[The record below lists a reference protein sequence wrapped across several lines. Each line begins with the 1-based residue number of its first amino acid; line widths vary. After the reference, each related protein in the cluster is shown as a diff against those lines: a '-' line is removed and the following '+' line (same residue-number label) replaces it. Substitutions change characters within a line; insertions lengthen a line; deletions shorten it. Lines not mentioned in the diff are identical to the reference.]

1 MSVSTCSMIKAS
13 SLLVSTIKG
22 VGEKLSSTLS
32 KLGIKT
38 IENLLF
44 HFPIGYQDRT
54 TLRKIAELEPNQ
66 DFVVQGVI
74 EKVSQTF
81 VPRKMLLVKIKDNT
95 GHLYLRFFYYFPGLR
110 NIFKE
115 GVLIQVSGSSR
126 LGRFGL
132 ETIHPE
138 YEIVKGNE
146 FKPQILAKYPLT
158 KGISHQKMRKLI
170 SEAIELIK
178 QEKIEV
184 TDLMPAHNFSNLN
197 ESIVNVHSPDPK
209 SNIEDFLVG
218 GNSEARK
225 RIGLEEMVANKISYL
240 SIREQNKNRITSS
253 FQNDNLAKE
262 INAGLAFKLTDDQ
275 VSAYEEIRADIA
287 TQTPMLRLLQG
298 DVGSG
303 KTIVAGLVAA
313 HVVEDKRQVA
323 ILAPTT
329 ILANQHYQNFVE
341 WFGAE
346 EVQLLTSK
354 IPAKEKRLI
363 YENIA
368 EGKAKIII
376 GTHAVFQEGVSYKN
390 LSLVIYDEQHRFG
403 VSQRLKLK
411 EKAEDYPHQLL
422 LSATP
427 IPRTMAMG
435 VLSGLDISTIK
446 SLPPNRTPIVTT
458 TLSNNR
464 RDALINRIK
473 SAISKDSQVYWVCP
487 LIDESESELIGI
499 EDLEKILKKEFDS
512 QDYEIIHGKMKD
524 ADKHQILQDFK
535 DKKTKILLATTV
547 IEVGI
552 DVPDANIM
560 VIENSERFGLA
571 QLHQL
576 RGRVGRGEK
585 ESFCILMHTDSLTEL
600 SEKRLEIITETNDG
614 FVIAEEDL
622 KLRGPGDILG
632 LSQTGQPSFTFFDL
646 LANEELQVEA
656 ERLAQEVIKLPAE
669 QQRRIVESWFPAH
682 LELSDV

>member
-1 MSVSTCSMIKAS
+1 MSTDQKIEAS

-38 IENLLF
+38 IEDLLF

-54 TLRKIAELEPNQ
+54 ILKKIAELEPNQ

-110 NIFKE
+110 NVFKE
-115 GVLIQVSGSSR
+115 GTSIQVSGASR
-126 LGRFGL
+126 LGRYGL
-132 ETIHPE
+132 ETVHPE
-138 YEIVKGNE
+138 YEIVKNDE

-158 KGISHQKMRKLI
+158 KGITHQKMRKLM

-178 QEKIEV
+178 EDKIEV

-197 ESIVNVHSPDPK
+197 ESIINVHAPDPK
-209 SNIEDFLVG
+209 SDINDFLVG

-240 SIREQNKNRITSS
+240 SIREQNKNRITSA
-253 FQNDNLAKE
+253 FKNNKLAKE
-262 INAGLAFKLTDDQ
+262 INSGLAFKLTDDQ
-275 VSAYEEIRADIA
+275 VSAYEEISDDIA

-313 HVVEDKRQVA
+313 HVVEDKKQVA

-329 ILANQHYQNFVE
+329 ILANQHYQNFIE
-341 WFGAE
+341 WFGKE

-354 IPAKEKRLI
+354 IPVKEKRLI
-363 YENIA
+363 YQNIA
-368 EGKAKIII
+368 EGKTKIII
-376 GTHAVFQEGVSYKN
+376 GTHAVFQEGVTYKD

-458 TLSNNR
+458 TLPNNR
-464 RDALINRIK
+464 REALINRIK
-473 SAISKDSQVYWVCP
+473 SAINKNSQVYWVCP

-524 ADKHQILQDFK
+524 MDKQKILSDFK
-535 DKKTKILLATTV
+535 EKKTKILLATTV

-585 ESFCILMHTDSLTEL
+585 ESFCILMHNDSLTEL
-600 SEKRLEIITETNDG
+600 PEKRLQIITETNDG

-646 LANEELQVEA
+646 LANEELQGEA
-656 ERLAQEVIKLPAE
+656 ERLAQEVIKLPVE
-669 QQRRIVESWFPAH
+669 QQRRIVERWFPAH

>member
-1 MSVSTCSMIKAS
+1 MSSDQKIEAS

-38 IENLLF
+38 IEDLLF

-54 TLRKIAELEPNQ
+54 TLKKIAELEPNQ

-110 NIFKE
+110 NVFKD
-115 GVLIQVSGSSR
+115 GTLIQVSGSSR
-126 LGRFGL
+126 LGRYGL
-132 ETIHPE
+132 ETVHPE
-138 YEIVKGNE
+138 YEIVKDNE

-158 KGISHQKMRKLI
+158 KGITHLKMRKLI
-170 SEAIELIK
+170 SEAIELVK
-178 QEKIEV
+178 ADKIEV
-184 TDLMPAHNFSNLN
+184 ADLMPANNFSNLN
-197 ESIVNVHSPDPK
+197 ESIINVHAPDPK
-209 SNIEDFLVG
+209 SDIEDYLVG
-218 GNSEARK
+218 GNSDARK

-240 SIREQNKNRITSS
+240 SIREQNKNRITSA
-253 FQNDNLAKE
+253 FQNDKLAKE
-262 INAGLAFKLTDDQ
+262 INSGLAFELTDDQ
-275 VSAYEEIRADIA
+275 VSAYEEISADIA

-313 HVVEDKRQVA
+313 HVVEGKKQVA

-341 WFGAE
+341 WFGEE

-354 IPAKEKRLI
+354 IPVKEKRLI

-368 EGKAKIII
+368 EGKTKIII
-376 GTHAVFQEGVSYKN
+376 GTHAVFQEGVTYKD

-458 TLSNNR
+458 TLPNNR

-473 SAISKDSQVYWVCP
+473 SAISKNSQVYWVCP

-524 ADKHQILQDFK
+524 TDKHQILKDFK

-585 ESFCILMHTDSLTEL
+585 ESFCILMHSDSLSEL

-646 LANEELQVEA
+646 LANEELQDEA
-656 ERLAQEVIKLPAE
+656 ERLAQEVIKLPVE
-669 QQRRIVESWFPAH
+669 QQRKIVERWFPAH

>member
-1 MSVSTCSMIKAS
+1 MSSDQKIEAS

-22 VGEKLSSTLS
+22 VGGKLSSTLS

-38 IENLLF
+38 IEDLLF

-54 TLRKIAELEPNQ
+54 TLKKIAELEPNQ

-110 NIFKE
+110 NVFKE
-115 GVLIQVSGSSR
+115 GTLIQVSGSSR
-126 LGRFGL
+126 LGRYGL
-132 ETIHPE
+132 ETVHPE
-138 YEIVKGNE
+138 YEIVKDNE

-158 KGISHQKMRKLI
+158 KGITHLKMRKLI

-178 QEKIEV
+178 ADKIEV
-184 TDLMPAHNFSNLN
+184 ADLMPANNFSNLN
-197 ESIVNVHSPDPK
+197 ESIINVHAPDPK
-209 SNIEDFLVG
+209 SDIEDYLVG

-240 SIREQNKNRITSS
+240 SIREQNKNRITSA
-253 FQNDNLAKE
+253 FQNDKLAKE
-262 INAGLAFKLTDDQ
+262 INSGLAFELTDDQ
-275 VSAYEEIRADIA
+275 VSAYEEISADIA

-313 HVVEDKRQVA
+313 HVVEGKKQVA

-341 WFGAE
+341 WFGEE

-354 IPAKEKRLI
+354 IPVKEKRLI

-368 EGKAKIII
+368 EGKTKIII
-376 GTHAVFQEGVSYKN
+376 GTHAVFQEGVTYKD

-458 TLSNNR
+458 TLPNNR

-473 SAISKDSQVYWVCP
+473 SAISKNSQVYWVCP

-524 ADKHQILQDFK
+524 TDKHQILKDFK

-585 ESFCILMHTDSLTEL
+585 ESFCILMHSDSLTEL

-646 LANEELQVEA
+646 LANEELQDEA
-656 ERLAQEVIKLPAE
+656 ERLAQEVIKLPVE
-669 QQRRIVESWFPAH
+669 QQRKIVERWFPAH

>member
-1 MSVSTCSMIKAS
+1 M
-13 SLLVSTIKG
+13 
-22 VGEKLSSTLS
+22 
-32 KLGIKT
+32 
-38 IENLLF
+38 
-44 HFPIGYQDRT
+44 
-54 TLRKIAELEPNQ
+54 
-66 DFVVQGVI
+66 
-74 EKVSQTF
+74 
-81 VPRKMLLVKIKDNT
+81 
-95 GHLYLRFFYYFPGLR
+95 
-110 NIFKE
+110 
-115 GVLIQVSGSSR
+115 
-126 LGRFGL
+126 
-132 ETIHPE
+132 
-138 YEIVKGNE
+138 
-146 FKPQILAKYPLT
+146 
-158 KGISHQKMRKLI
+158 
-170 SEAIELIK
+170 
-178 QEKIEV
+178 
-184 TDLMPAHNFSNLN
+184 
-197 ESIVNVHSPDPK
+197 
-209 SNIEDFLVG
+209 
-218 GNSEARK
+218 
-225 RIGLEEMVANKISYL
+225 
-240 SIREQNKNRITSS
+240 
-253 FQNDNLAKE
+253 
-262 INAGLAFKLTDDQ
+262 
-275 VSAYEEIRADIA
+275 
-287 TQTPMLRLLQG
+287 
-298 DVGSG
+298 
-303 KTIVAGLVAA
+303 
-313 HVVEDKRQVA
+313 
-323 ILAPTT
+323 
-329 ILANQHYQNFVE
+329 
-341 WFGAE
+341 
-346 EVQLLTSK
+346 LTSK
-354 IPAKEKRLI
+354 IPVKEKRLI

-368 EGKAKIII
+368 EGKTKIII
-376 GTHAVFQEGVSYKN
+376 GTHAVFQEGVTYKD

-458 TLSNNR
+458 TLPNNR

-473 SAISKDSQVYWVCP
+473 SAISKNSQVYWVCP

-512 QDYEIIHGKMKD
+512 KDYEIIHGKMKD
-524 ADKHQILQDFK
+524 TDKQKILSDFK

-585 ESFCILMHTDSLTEL
+585 ESFCILMHSDSLTEL
-600 SEKRLEIITETNDG
+600 SEKRLQIITETNDG

-646 LANEELQVEA
+646 LANQELQDEA
-656 ERLAQEVIKLPAE
+656 ERLAQEVIRLPIE
-669 QQRRIVESWFPAH
+669 EQRRIVERWFPAH

>member
-1 MSVSTCSMIKAS
+1 MSSDQKIEAS

-38 IENLLF
+38 IEDLLF

-54 TLRKIAELEPNQ
+54 TLKKIAELEPNQ

-110 NIFKE
+110 NVFKE
-115 GVLIQVSGSSR
+115 GTLIQVSGSSR
-126 LGRFGL
+126 LGRYGL
-132 ETIHPE
+132 ETVHPE
-138 YEIVKGNE
+138 YEIVKDNE

-158 KGISHQKMRKLI
+158 KGITHLKMRKLI

-178 QEKIEV
+178 ADKIEV
-184 TDLMPAHNFSNLN
+184 ADLMPANNFSNLN
-197 ESIVNVHSPDPK
+197 ESIINVHAPDPQ
-209 SNIEDFLVG
+209 SDIEDYLVG

-240 SIREQNKNRITSS
+240 SIREQNKNRITSA
-253 FQNDNLAKE
+253 FQNDKLAKE
-262 INAGLAFKLTDDQ
+262 INSGLAFELTDDQ
-275 VSAYEEIRADIA
+275 VSAYEEISADIA

-313 HVVEDKRQVA
+313 HVVEDKKQVA

-341 WFGAE
+341 WFGEE

-354 IPAKEKRLI
+354 IPVKEKRLI

-368 EGKAKIII
+368 EGKTKIII
-376 GTHAVFQEGVSYKN
+376 GTHAVFQEGVTYKD

-458 TLSNNR
+458 TLPNNR

-473 SAISKDSQVYWVCP
+473 SAISKNSQVYWVCP

-524 ADKHQILQDFK
+524 TDKHQILKDFK

-585 ESFCILMHTDSLTEL
+585 ESFCILMHSDSLTEL

-646 LANEELQVEA
+646 LANEELQDEA
-656 ERLAQEVIKLPAE
+656 ERLAQEVIKLPVE
-669 QQRRIVESWFPAH
+669 QQRKIAERWFPAH

>member
-1 MSVSTCSMIKAS
+1 
-13 SLLVSTIKG
+13 
-22 VGEKLSSTLS
+22 
-32 KLGIKT
+32 
-38 IENLLF
+38 
-44 HFPIGYQDRT
+44 
-54 TLRKIAELEPNQ
+54 
-66 DFVVQGVI
+66 
-74 EKVSQTF
+74 
-81 VPRKMLLVKIKDNT
+81 MLLVKIKDNT

-110 NIFKE
+110 NVFKE
-115 GVLIQVSGSSR
+115 GTSIQVSGSSR
-126 LGRFGL
+126 LGRYGL
-132 ETIHPE
+132 ETVHPE
-138 YEIVKGNE
+138 YEIVKNDE

-158 KGISHQKMRKLI
+158 KGITHQKMRKLI

-178 QEKIEV
+178 EDKIEV

-197 ESIVNVHSPDPK
+197 ESIINVHAPDPK
-209 SNIEDFLVG
+209 SDIDDFLVG
-218 GNSEARK
+218 GKSEARK

-240 SIREQNKNRITSS
+240 SIREQNKNRTTSA
-253 FQNDNLAKE
+253 FKTNKLAKE

-275 VSAYEEIRADIA
+275 VSAYEEISADIA

-313 HVVEDKRQVA
+313 HVVEDKKQVA

-329 ILANQHYQNFVE
+329 ILANQHYQNFIQ
-341 WFGAE
+341 WFGEE

-354 IPAKEKRLI
+354 IPVKEKRLI
-363 YENIA
+363 YQNIA
-368 EGKAKIII
+368 EGKTKIII
-376 GTHAVFQEGVSYKN
+376 GTHAVFQEGVTYKD

-473 SAISKDSQVYWVCP
+473 SAINKNSQVYWVCP

-499 EDLEKILKKEFDS
+499 EDLERILKKEFDS

-524 ADKHQILQDFK
+524 MDKQKILTDFK
-535 DKKTKILLATTV
+535 EKKTKILLATTV

-585 ESFCILMHTDSLTEL
+585 ESFCILMHSDSLTEL

-646 LANEELQVEA
+646 LANEELQGEA
-656 ERLAQEVIKLPAE
+656 ERLAQEVIKLPVE
-669 QQRRIVESWFPAH
+669 QQRKIVERWFPAH

>member
-1 MSVSTCSMIKAS
+1 MSTDQKIEAS

-38 IENLLF
+38 IEDLLF

-54 TLRKIAELEPNQ
+54 ILKKIAELEPNQ

-110 NIFKE
+110 NVFKE
-115 GVLIQVSGSSR
+115 GTSIQVSGSSR
-126 LGRFGL
+126 LGRYGL
-132 ETIHPE
+132 ETVHPE
-138 YEIVKGNE
+138 YEMVKNDE

-158 KGISHQKMRKLI
+158 KGITHQKMRKLM

-178 QEKIEV
+178 EGKIEV

-197 ESIVNVHSPDPK
+197 ESIINVHAPDPK
-209 SNIEDFLVG
+209 SDINDFLVG

-240 SIREQNKNRITSS
+240 SIREQNKNRITSA
-253 FQNDNLAKE
+253 FKNKKLAKE
-262 INAGLAFKLTDDQ
+262 INSGLAFKLTDDQ
-275 VSAYEEIRADIA
+275 VSAYEEISDDIA

-313 HVVEDKRQVA
+313 HVVEDKKQVA

-329 ILANQHYQNFVE
+329 ILANQHYQNFIE
-341 WFGAE
+341 WFGEE

-354 IPAKEKRLI
+354 IPVKEKRLI
-363 YENIA
+363 YQNIA
-368 EGKAKIII
+368 EGKTKIII
-376 GTHAVFQEGVSYKN
+376 GTHAVFQEGVTYKD

-458 TLSNNR
+458 TLPNNR

-473 SAISKDSQVYWVCP
+473 SAINKNSQVYWVCP

-524 ADKHQILQDFK
+524 MDKQKILSDFK
-535 DKKTKILLATTV
+535 EKKTKILLATTV

-585 ESFCILMHTDSLTEL
+585 ESFCILMHNDSLTEL
-600 SEKRLEIITETNDG
+600 PEKRLQIITETNDG

-646 LANEELQVEA
+646 LANEELQGEA
-656 ERLAQEVIKLPAE
+656 ERLAQEVIKLPVE
-669 QQRRIVESWFPAH
+669 QQRRIVERWFPAH

>member
-1 MSVSTCSMIKAS
+1 MSSDQKIEAS

-38 IENLLF
+38 IEDLLF

-54 TLRKIAELEPNQ
+54 TLKKIAELEPNQ

-110 NIFKE
+110 NVFKE
-115 GVLIQVSGSSR
+115 GTLIQVSGSSR
-126 LGRFGL
+126 LGRYGL
-132 ETIHPE
+132 ETVHPE
-138 YEIVKGNE
+138 YETVRDNE

-158 KGISHQKMRKLI
+158 KGITHLKMRKLI

-178 QEKIEV
+178 ADKIEV
-184 TDLMPAHNFSNLN
+184 ADLMPANNFSNLN
-197 ESIVNVHSPDPK
+197 ESIINVHAPDPK
-209 SNIEDFLVG
+209 SDIEDYLVG

-240 SIREQNKNRITSS
+240 SIREQNKNRITSA
-253 FQNDNLAKE
+253 FQNDKLAKE
-262 INAGLAFKLTDDQ
+262 INSGLAFELTDDQ
-275 VSAYEEIRADIA
+275 VSAYEEISADIA

-313 HVVEDKRQVA
+313 HVVEDKKQVA

-341 WFGAE
+341 WFGEE

-354 IPAKEKRLI
+354 IPVKEKRLI

-368 EGKAKIII
+368 EGKTKIII
-376 GTHAVFQEGVSYKN
+376 GTHAVFQEGVTYKD

-458 TLSNNR
+458 TLPNNR

-473 SAISKDSQVYWVCP
+473 SAISKNSQVYWVCP

-524 ADKHQILQDFK
+524 TDKHQILKDFK

-585 ESFCILMHTDSLTEL
+585 ESFCILMHSDSLTEL

-646 LANEELQVEA
+646 LANEELQDEA
-656 ERLAQEVIKLPAE
+656 ERLAQEVIKLPVE
-669 QQRRIVESWFPAH
+669 QQRKIVERWFPAH

>member
-1 MSVSTCSMIKAS
+1 MSTDQKIEAS

-38 IENLLF
+38 IEDLLF

-110 NIFKE
+110 NVFKE
-115 GVLIQVSGSSR
+115 GTLIQVSGSSR
-126 LGRFGL
+126 LGRYGL
-132 ETIHPE
+132 ETVHPE
-138 YEIVKGNE
+138 YEIVKGDE

-158 KGISHQKMRKLI
+158 KGITHQKMRKLI

-197 ESIVNVHSPDPK
+197 ESIINVHSPDPK
-209 SNIEDFLVG
+209 SDIEDFLVG
-218 GNSEARK
+218 GTSEARK

-240 SIREQNKNRITSS
+240 SIREQNKNRITSA
-253 FQNDNLAKE
+253 FQNDKLAKE
-262 INAGLAFKLTDDQ
+262 INSGLAFKLTDDQ
-275 VSAYEEIRADIA
+275 ISAYEEISADIA

-313 HVVEDKRQVA
+313 HVVEDKKQVA

-341 WFGAE
+341 WFGEE

-354 IPAKEKRLI
+354 IPVKEKRLI

-368 EGKAKIII
+368 EGKTKIII
-376 GTHAVFQEGVSYKN
+376 GTHAVFQEGVTYKD

-458 TLSNNR
+458 TLPNNR

-473 SAISKDSQVYWVCP
+473 SAISKNSQVYWVCP

-512 QDYEIIHGKMKD
+512 EDYEIIHGKMKD

-585 ESFCILMHTDSLTEL
+585 ESFCILMHSDTLTEL

-646 LANEELQVEA
+646 IANEELQDEA
-656 ERLAQEVIKLPAE
+656 ERLAQEVIKLPVE
-669 QQRRIVESWFPAH
+669 QQRKIVERWFPAH

>member
-1 MSVSTCSMIKAS
+1 MSTDQKIEAS

-38 IENLLF
+38 IEDLLF

-95 GHLYLRFFYYFPGLR
+95 GHIYLRFFYYFPGLR
-110 NIFKE
+110 NVFKE
-115 GVLIQVSGSSR
+115 GTLIQVSGSSR

-132 ETIHPE
+132 ETVHPE
-138 YEIVKGNE
+138 YEIVKGDE

-158 KGISHQKMRKLI
+158 KGITHQKMRKLI

-184 TDLMPAHNFSNLN
+184 ADLMPAHNFSNLN
-197 ESIVNVHSPDPK
+197 ESIINVHSPDPK
-209 SNIEDFLVG
+209 SDIEDFLVG
-218 GNSEARK
+218 GTSEARK

-240 SIREQNKNRITSS
+240 SIREQNKNRITSA
-253 FQNDNLAKE
+253 FQNDKLAKD

-275 VSAYEEIRADIA
+275 VSAYEEISADIA

-313 HVVEDKRQVA
+313 HVVEDKKQVA

-341 WFGAE
+341 WFGEE

-354 IPAKEKRLI
+354 IPVKEKRLI

-368 EGKAKIII
+368 EGKTKIII
-376 GTHAVFQEGVSYKN
+376 GTHAVFQEGVTYKD

-403 VSQRLKLK
+403 VGQRLKLK

-446 SLPPNRTPIVTT
+446 SLPPNRTPIVTS
-458 TLSNNR
+458 TLPNNR

-473 SAISKDSQVYWVCP
+473 SAISKNSQVYWVCP

-512 QDYEIIHGKMKD
+512 EDYEIIHGKMKD
-524 ADKHQILQDFK
+524 TDKHQILKDFK

-585 ESFCILMHTDSLTEL
+585 ESFCILMHSDSLTEL

-646 LANEELQVEA
+646 LANEELQDEA
-656 ERLAQEVIKLPAE
+656 ERLAQEVIKLPVE
-669 QQRRIVESWFPAH
+669 QQRKIVERWFPAH

>member
-1 MSVSTCSMIKAS
+1 MSTDQKIKAS

-22 VGEKLSSTLS
+22 VGEKLTSTLL

-38 IENLLF
+38 IEDLLF

-54 TLRKIAELEPNQ
+54 ILKKIAELEPNQ
-66 DFVVQGVI
+66 DFVVQGFI

-81 VPRKMLLVKIKDNT
+81 VPRKMLLVKVRDNT

-110 NIFKE
+110 NVFKE
-115 GVLIQVSGSSR
+115 GASIQVSGSSR
-126 LGRFGL
+126 LGRYGL
-132 ETIHPE
+132 ETVHPE
-138 YEIVKGNE
+138 YEIVKDDE
-146 FKPQILAKYPLT
+146 FKPQILAKYRLT
-158 KGISHQKMRKLI
+158 KGITHQKLRKII
-170 SEAIELIK
+170 SEAIELLK
-178 QEKIEV
+178 QDKIEI
-184 TDLMPAHNFSNLN
+184 TDLLPAHNFSNLN
-197 ESIVNVHSPDPK
+197 KSIIDVHTPDPK
-209 SNIEDFLVG
+209 SNIEEFLVG

-240 SIREQNKNRITSS
+240 SIREQNKNRITSA
-253 FQNDNLAKE
+253 FQNDRLAKG
-262 INAGLAFKLTDDQ
+262 INLGLAFKLTDDQ
-275 VSAYEEIRADIA
+275 VSAYKEISADIG

-313 HVVEDKRQVA
+313 HVVEDKKQVA

-341 WFGAE
+341 WFGHE
-346 EVQLLTSK
+346 EVQLLTSR
-354 IPAKEKRLI
+354 IPVKEKRLI
-363 YENIA
+363 YSNIA
-368 EGKAKIII
+368 EGKTKIII
-376 GTHAVFQEGVSYKN
+376 GTHAVFQEAVTYKD

-411 EKAEDYPHQLL
+411 EKAQDYPHQLL

-473 SAISKDSQVYWVCP
+473 SAISRNSQVYWVCP

-512 QDYEIIHGKMKD
+512 TDYEIVHGKMKD
-524 ADKHQILQDFK
+524 ADKQRILRDFK

-585 ESFCILMHTDSLTEL
+585 ESFCILMHNDTLTEL

-646 LANEELQVEA
+646 LANEELQDEA
-656 ERLAQEVIKLPAE
+656 ERLAQEVIKMPAE
-669 QQRRIVESWFPAH
+669 QQRRIVERWFPAH

>member
-1 MSVSTCSMIKAS
+1 MSTDQKIEAS

-38 IENLLF
+38 IEDLLF

-54 TLRKIAELEPNQ
+54 ILKKIAELEPNQ

-110 NIFKE
+110 NVFKE
-115 GVLIQVSGSSR
+115 GTSIQVSGSSR
-126 LGRFGL
+126 LGRYGL
-132 ETIHPE
+132 ETVHPE
-138 YEIVKGNE
+138 YEIVKNDE

-158 KGISHQKMRKLI
+158 KGITHQKMRKLM

-178 QEKIEV
+178 EDKIEV

-197 ESIVNVHSPDPK
+197 ESIINVHAPDPK
-209 SNIEDFLVG
+209 SDINDLLVG

-240 SIREQNKNRITSS
+240 SIREQNKNRITSA
-253 FQNDNLAKE
+253 FKNNKLAKE
-262 INAGLAFKLTDDQ
+262 INSGLDFKLTDDQ
-275 VSAYEEIRADIA
+275 VSAYEEISDDIA

-313 HVVEDKRQVA
+313 HVVEDKKQVA

-329 ILANQHYQNFVE
+329 ILANQHYQNFIE
-341 WFGAE
+341 WFGEE

-354 IPAKEKRLI
+354 IPVKEKKLI
-363 YENIA
+363 YQNIA
-368 EGKAKIII
+368 EGKTKIII
-376 GTHAVFQEGVSYKN
+376 GTHAVFQEGVTYKD

-458 TLSNNR
+458 TLPNNR
-464 RDALINRIK
+464 REALINRIK
-473 SAISKDSQVYWVCP
+473 SAINKNSQVYWVCP

-524 ADKHQILQDFK
+524 MDKQKILSDFK
-535 DKKTKILLATTV
+535 EKKTKILLATTV

-585 ESFCILMHTDSLTEL
+585 ESFCILMHNDSLTEL
-600 SEKRLEIITETNDG
+600 PEKRLQIITETNDG

-646 LANEELQVEA
+646 LANEELQGEA
-656 ERLAQEVIKLPAE
+656 ERLAQEVIKLPVE
-669 QQRRIVESWFPAH
+669 QQRRIVERWFPAH

>member
-1 MSVSTCSMIKAS
+1 MSTDQKIEAS

-38 IENLLF
+38 IEDLLF

-95 GHLYLRFFYYFPGLR
+95 GHIYLRFFYYFPGLR
-110 NIFKE
+110 NVFKE
-115 GVLIQVSGSSR
+115 GTLIQVSGSSR

-132 ETIHPE
+132 ETVHPE
-138 YEIVKGNE
+138 YEIVKDDE

-158 KGISHQKMRKLI
+158 KGITHQKMRKLI

-197 ESIVNVHSPDPK
+197 ESIINVHSPDPK
-209 SNIEDFLVG
+209 SDIEDFLVG
-218 GNSEARK
+218 GTSEARK

-240 SIREQNKNRITSS
+240 SIREQNKNRITSA
-253 FQNDNLAKE
+253 FQNDKLAKD

-275 VSAYEEIRADIA
+275 VSAYEEISADIA

-313 HVVEDKRQVA
+313 HVVEDKKQVA

-341 WFGAE
+341 WFGEE

-354 IPAKEKRLI
+354 IPVKEKRLI

-368 EGKAKIII
+368 EGKTKIII
-376 GTHAVFQEGVSYKN
+376 GTHAVFQEGVTYKD

-458 TLSNNR
+458 TLPNNR

-473 SAISKDSQVYWVCP
+473 SAISKNSQVYWVCP

-524 ADKHQILQDFK
+524 ADKHQILKDFK

-585 ESFCILMHTDSLTEL
+585 ESFCILMHSDSLTEL

-646 LANEELQVEA
+646 LANEELQDEA
-656 ERLAQEVIKLPAE
+656 ERLAQEVIKLPVE
-669 QQRRIVESWFPAH
+669 QQRKIVERWFPAH

>member
-1 MSVSTCSMIKAS
+1 MSTDQKIEAS

-22 VGEKLSSTLS
+22 VGEKLSSTLL

-38 IENLLF
+38 IEDLLF

-54 TLRKIAELEPNQ
+54 ILKKIAELEPNQ

-110 NIFKE
+110 NVFKE
-115 GVLIQVSGSSR
+115 GTSIQVSGSSR
-126 LGRFGL
+126 LGRYGL
-132 ETIHPE
+132 ETVHPE
-138 YEIVKGNE
+138 YEIVKNDE

-158 KGISHQKMRKLI
+158 KGITHQKMRKLM

-178 QEKIEV
+178 EDKIEV

-197 ESIVNVHSPDPK
+197 ESIINVHAPDPK
-209 SNIEDFLVG
+209 SDINDFLVG

-225 RIGLEEMVANKISYL
+225 RMGLEEMVANKISYL
-240 SIREQNKNRITSS
+240 SIREQNKNRITSA
-253 FQNDNLAKE
+253 FKNKRLAKE
-262 INAGLAFKLTDDQ
+262 INSGLAFKLTDDQ
-275 VSAYEEIRADIA
+275 VSAYEEISADIA
-287 TQTPMLRLLQG
+287 TRTPMLRLLQG

-313 HVVEDKRQVA
+313 HVVEDKKQVA

-329 ILANQHYQNFVE
+329 ILANQHYQNFIE
-341 WFGAE
+341 WFGEE

-354 IPAKEKRLI
+354 IPVKEKRLI

-368 EGKAKIII
+368 EGKTKIII
-376 GTHAVFQEGVSYKN
+376 GTHALFQEGVTYKD

-458 TLSNNR
+458 TLPNNR

-473 SAISKDSQVYWVCP
+473 SAISKNSQVYWVCP

-524 ADKHQILQDFK
+524 TDKHQILKDFK

-585 ESFCILMHTDSLTEL
+585 ESFCILMHSDSLSEL

-646 LANEELQVEA
+646 LANEELQDEA
-656 ERLAQEVIKLPAE
+656 ERLAQEVIKLPVE
-669 QQRRIVESWFPAH
+669 QQRKIVERWFPAH

>member
-1 MSVSTCSMIKAS
+1 MSTDQKIEAS

-22 VGEKLSSTLS
+22 VGEKLSSTLL

-38 IENLLF
+38 IEDLLF

-54 TLRKIAELEPNQ
+54 TLKKIAELEPNQ

-110 NIFKE
+110 NVFKE
-115 GVLIQVSGSSR
+115 GTLIQVSGSSR
-126 LGRFGL
+126 LGRYGL
-132 ETIHPE
+132 ETVHPE
-138 YEIVKGNE
+138 YEIVKDDE

-178 QEKIEV
+178 QQKIEV
-184 TDLMPAHNFSNLN
+184 TDLMPEHNFSNLN
-197 ESIVNVHSPDPK
+197 ESIINVHSPDPK
-209 SNIEDFLVG
+209 SDIEDFLVG

-240 SIREQNKNRITSS
+240 SIREQNKNRITSA
-253 FQNDNLAKE
+253 FQNDKLAKE
-262 INAGLAFKLTDDQ
+262 INSGLTFKLTDDQ
-275 VSAYEEIRADIA
+275 ISAYEEISADIA

-313 HVVEDKRQVA
+313 HVVEDKKQVA

-341 WFGAE
+341 WFGEE

-354 IPAKEKRLI
+354 IPVKEKRLI

-368 EGKAKIII
+368 EGKTKIII
-376 GTHAVFQEGVSYKN
+376 GTHAVFQEGVTYKD

-446 SLPPNRTPIVTT
+446 TLPPNRTPIVTT
-458 TLSNNR
+458 TLPNNR

-473 SAISKDSQVYWVCP
+473 SAISKNSQVYWVCP

-499 EDLEKILKKEFDS
+499 EDLEKIMKKEFDS
-512 QDYEIIHGKMKD
+512 EDYEIIHGKMKD
-524 ADKHQILQDFK
+524 TDKQKILSDFK
-535 DKKTKILLATTV
+535 AKKTKILLATTV

-585 ESFCILMHTDSLTEL
+585 ESFCILMHSDSLTEL

-646 LANEELQVEA
+646 LANEELQDEA
-656 ERLAQEVIKLPAE
+656 ERLAQEVIKLPVE
-669 QQRRIVESWFPAH
+669 QQRKIVERWFPAH

>member
-1 MSVSTCSMIKAS
+1 MSTDQKIEAS

-22 VGEKLSSTLS
+22 VGQKLSSTLS
-32 KLGIKT
+32 KLGIRT
-38 IENLLF
+38 VEDLLF
-44 HFPIGYQDRT
+44 HFPVGYQDRT
-54 TLRKIAELEPNQ
+54 TLKKIAELEPNQ
-66 DFVVQGVI
+66 DFVVQAVI

-81 VPRKMLLVKIKDNT
+81 VPRKMLLVKVKDNT

-110 NIFKE
+110 NVFKE
-115 GVLIQVSGSSR
+115 GTSLQVSGSSR
-126 LGRFGL
+126 LGRYGL
-132 ETIHPE
+132 ETVHPE
-138 YEIVKGNE
+138 YEIVKDNE

-158 KGISHQKMRKLI
+158 KGITHQKLRKLI

-178 QEKIEV
+178 QDKIEV
-184 TDLMPAHNFSNLN
+184 SDLLPTHNFSNLN
-197 ESIVNVHSPDPK
+197 KSIIDVHAPDPE

-218 GNSEARK
+218 GTSEARK

-240 SIREQNKNRITSS
+240 SIKEQNKNRITSA
-253 FQNDNLAKE
+253 FQNDKLAKV
-262 INAGLAFKLTDDQ
+262 INSSLAFKLTNDQ
-275 VSAYEEIRADIA
+275 VSAYKEISADIA

-313 HVVEDKRQVA
+313 HVVQDKKQVA

-341 WFGAE
+341 WFGEE

-354 IPAKEKRLI
+354 IPVKEKRLI

-368 EGKAKIII
+368 EGKTKIII
-376 GTHAVFQEGVSYKN
+376 GTHAVFQEGDTYKD

-458 TLSNNR
+458 TLPNNR

-473 SAISKDSQVYWVCP
+473 SAINKNSQVYWVCP

-524 ADKHQILQDFK
+524 TDKQRILSDFK

-585 ESFCILMHTDSLTEL
+585 ESFCILMHSDSLTEL
-600 SEKRLEIITETNDG
+600 SEKRLQIITETNDG

-646 LANEELQVEA
+646 LANQELQVEA
-656 ERLAQEVIKLPAE
+656 ERLAQEVIRLPAE
-669 QQRRIVESWFPAH
+669 QQRRIVERWFPAH

>member
-1 MSVSTCSMIKAS
+1 MSTDQKIEAS

-38 IENLLF
+38 IEDLLF
-44 HFPIGYQDRT
+44 HFPVGYQDRT
-54 TLRKIAELEPNQ
+54 ILKKIAELEPNQ

-110 NIFKE
+110 NVFKE
-115 GVLIQVSGSSR
+115 GTSIQVSGSSR
-126 LGRFGL
+126 LGRYGL
-132 ETIHPE
+132 ETVHPE
-138 YEIVKGNE
+138 YEIVKNNE

-158 KGISHQKMRKLI
+158 KGITHQKMRKLM

-178 QEKIEV
+178 EDKIEV

-197 ESIVNVHSPDPK
+197 ESIINVHAPDPK
-209 SNIEDFLVG
+209 SDINDFLVG

-240 SIREQNKNRITSS
+240 SIREQNKNRITSA
-253 FQNDNLAKE
+253 FKNKRLAKE
-262 INAGLAFKLTDDQ
+262 INSGLAFKLTDDQ
-275 VSAYEEIRADIA
+275 VSAYEEISADIA
-287 TQTPMLRLLQG
+287 TRTPMLRLLQG

-313 HVVEDKRQVA
+313 HVVEDKKQVA

-329 ILANQHYQNFVE
+329 ILANQHYQNFIE
-341 WFGAE
+341 WFGEE

-354 IPAKEKRLI
+354 IPVKEKRLI
-363 YENIA
+363 YQNIA
-368 EGKAKIII
+368 EGKTKIII
-376 GTHAVFQEGVSYKN
+376 GTHAVFQEGVTYKD

-458 TLSNNR
+458 TLPNNR

-473 SAISKDSQVYWVCP
+473 SAINKNSQVYWVCP

-524 ADKHQILQDFK
+524 MDKQKILSDFK
-535 DKKTKILLATTV
+535 EKKTKILLATTV

-585 ESFCILMHTDSLTEL
+585 ESFCILMHNDSLTEL
-600 SEKRLEIITETNDG
+600 PEKRLQIITETNDG
-614 FVIAEEDL
+614 FIIAEEDL

-656 ERLAQEVIKLPAE
+656 ERLAQEVIKLPVE
-669 QQRRIVESWFPAH
+669 HQRRIVERWFPAH

>member
-1 MSVSTCSMIKAS
+1 MSSDQKIEAS

-32 KLGIKT
+32 KLGIIT
-38 IENLLF
+38 IEDLLF

-54 TLRKIAELEPNQ
+54 TLKKIAELEPNQ

-95 GHLYLRFFYYFPGLR
+95 GHIYLRFFYYFPGLR
-110 NIFKE
+110 NVFKE
-115 GVLIQVSGSSR
+115 GTSIQVAGSSR
-126 LGRFGL
+126 LGRYGL
-132 ETIHPE
+132 ETVHPE
-138 YEIVKGNE
+138 YEIVQGNE
-146 FKPQILAKYPLT
+146 FVPQILAKYPLT
-158 KGISHQKMRKLI
+158 KGLTHQKMRKLI
-170 SEAIELIK
+170 SEVIELIK
-178 QEKIEV
+178 QEKIIV

-197 ESIVNVHSPDPK
+197 DSIINVHSPDPK
-209 SNIEDFLVG
+209 SNIEEFLIG

-240 SIREQNKNRITSS
+240 SIREQNKNKTTKT
-253 FQNDNLAKE
+253 FPNNTMAKE
-262 INAGLAFKLTDDQ
+262 IKANLAFELTQDQ
-275 VSAYEEIRADIA
+275 VSAYEEISADIA
-287 TQTPMLRLLQG
+287 NQTPMLRLLQG

-303 KTIVAGLVAA
+303 KTIIAGLVAA
-313 HVVEDKRQVA
+313 HVVEDKKQVA

-341 WFGAE
+341 WFGKE

-354 IPAKEKRLI
+354 IPAKEKKLI

-368 EGKAKIII
+368 DGKTKIII
-376 GTHAVFQEGVSYKN
+376 GTHAVFQEGVTYKD

-458 TLSNNR
+458 TLPNNR
-464 RDALINRIK
+464 RDALISRIK
-473 SAISKDSQVYWVCP
+473 SAISKNSQVYWVCP

-499 EDLEKILKKEFDS
+499 EDLEKILNKEFKS
-512 QDYEIIHGKMKD
+512 QEYEIIHGKMKD
-524 ADKHQILQDFK
+524 SEKQRILSDFK
-535 DKKTKILLATTV
+535 EKKTKILLATTV

-560 VIENSERFGLA
+560 IIENSERFGLA

-585 ESFCILMHTDSLTEL
+585 ESFCILMHSDSLTEL
-600 SEKRLEIITETNDG
+600 SEKRLQIITETNDG
-614 FVIAEEDL
+614 FIIAEEDL

-646 LANEELQVEA
+646 LANEELQEEA
-656 ERLAQEVIKLPAE
+656 ERLAQEVIKLPVE
-669 QQRRIVESWFPAH
+669 QQRKIVERWFPAH

>member
-1 MSVSTCSMIKAS
+1 MSTDQKIEAS

-38 IENLLF
+38 IEDLLF

-54 TLRKIAELEPNQ
+54 ILKKIAELEPNQ

-115 GVLIQVSGSSR
+115 GTSIQVSGSSR
-126 LGRFGL
+126 LGRYGL
-132 ETIHPE
+132 ETVHPE
-138 YEIVKGNE
+138 YEIVKNDE

-158 KGISHQKMRKLI
+158 KGITHQKMRKLM

-178 QEKIEV
+178 EDKIEV

-197 ESIVNVHSPDPK
+197 ESIINVHAPDPK
-209 SNIEDFLVG
+209 SDINDFLVG

-240 SIREQNKNRITSS
+240 SIREQNKNRITSA
-253 FQNDNLAKE
+253 FKNNKLAKE
-262 INAGLAFKLTDDQ
+262 INSGLAFKLTDDQ
-275 VSAYEEIRADIA
+275 VSAYEEISDDIA

-313 HVVEDKRQVA
+313 HVVEDKKQVA

-329 ILANQHYQNFVE
+329 ILANQHYQNFIE
-341 WFGAE
+341 WFGEE

-354 IPAKEKRLI
+354 IPVKEKKLI
-363 YENIA
+363 YQNIA
-368 EGKAKIII
+368 EGKTKIII
-376 GTHAVFQEGVSYKN
+376 GTHAVFQEGVTYKD

-458 TLSNNR
+458 TLPNNR
-464 RDALINRIK
+464 REALINRIK
-473 SAISKDSQVYWVCP
+473 SAINKNSQVYWVCP

-524 ADKHQILQDFK
+524 MDKQKILSDFK
-535 DKKTKILLATTV
+535 EKKTKILLATTV

-585 ESFCILMHTDSLTEL
+585 ESFCILMHNDSLTEL
-600 SEKRLEIITETNDG
+600 PEKRLQIITETNDG

-646 LANEELQVEA
+646 LANEELQGEA
-656 ERLAQEVIKLPAE
+656 ERLAQEVIKLPVE
-669 QQRRIVESWFPAH
+669 QQRRIVERWFPAH

>member
-1 MSVSTCSMIKAS
+1 MSTDQKIEAS

-32 KLGIKT
+32 RLGIKT
-38 IENLLF
+38 IEDLLF
-44 HFPIGYQDRT
+44 HFPVGYQDRT
-54 TLRKIAELEPNQ
+54 TLKKIAELEPNQ
-66 DFVVQGVI
+66 DFVVQAVI

-81 VPRKMLLVKIKDNT
+81 VPRKMLLVKVKDST

-110 NIFKE
+110 NVFKE
-115 GVLIQVSGSSR
+115 GALLQVSGSSR
-126 LGRFGL
+126 LGRYGL
-132 ETIHPE
+132 ETVHPE
-138 YEIVKGNE
+138 YEIVKDNE

-158 KGISHQKMRKLI
+158 KGITHQKLRKLI

-178 QEKIEV
+178 QDKIEV
-184 TDLMPAHNFSNLN
+184 TDLLPEHNFSNLN
-197 ESIVNVHSPDPK
+197 KSIIDVHAPDPE
-209 SNIEDFLVG
+209 SNIEDLLAG
-218 GNSEARK
+218 GTSEARK

-240 SIREQNKNRITSS
+240 SIKEQNKNRITSA
-253 FQNDNLAKE
+253 FQNDKLAKV
-262 INAGLAFKLTDDQ
+262 ICSSLAFKLTDDQ
-275 VSAYEEIRADIA
+275 VSAYEEISADIA

-313 HVVEDKRQVA
+313 HVVEDKKQVA

-341 WFGAE
+341 WFGEE

-354 IPAKEKRLI
+354 IPVKEKRLI

-368 EGKAKIII
+368 EGKTKIII
-376 GTHAVFQEGVSYKN
+376 GTHAVFQEGVSYKD

-458 TLSNNR
+458 TLPNNR

-473 SAISKDSQVYWVCP
+473 SAISKNSQVYWVCP

-512 QDYEIIHGKMKD
+512 KDYEIIHGKMKD
-524 ADKHQILQDFK
+524 TDKQKILSDFK

-585 ESFCILMHTDSLTEL
+585 ESFCILMHSDSLTEL
-600 SEKRLEIITETNDG
+600 SEKRLQIITETNDG

-646 LANEELQVEA
+646 LANQELQVEA
-656 ERLAQEVIKLPAE
+656 ERLAQEVIRLPVE
-669 QQRRIVESWFPAH
+669 QQRRIVERWFPAH

>member
-1 MSVSTCSMIKAS
+1 MSTDQKIEAS

-38 IENLLF
+38 IEDLLF

-54 TLRKIAELEPNQ
+54 ILKKIAELEPNQ

-110 NIFKE
+110 NVFKE
-115 GVLIQVSGSSR
+115 GTSIQVSGSSR
-126 LGRFGL
+126 LGRYGL
-132 ETIHPE
+132 ETVHPE
-138 YEIVKGNE
+138 YEIVKNDE

-158 KGISHQKMRKLI
+158 KGITHQKMRKLM

-178 QEKIEV
+178 EDKIEV

-197 ESIVNVHSPDPK
+197 ESIINVHAPDPK
-209 SNIEDFLVG
+209 SDINDFLVG

-240 SIREQNKNRITSS
+240 SIREQNKNRITSA
-253 FQNDNLAKE
+253 FKNNKLAKE
-262 INAGLAFKLTDDQ
+262 INSGLAFKLTDDQ
-275 VSAYEEIRADIA
+275 VSAYEEISDDIA

-313 HVVEDKRQVA
+313 HVVEDKKQVA

-329 ILANQHYQNFVE
+329 ILANQHYQNFIE
-341 WFGAE
+341 WFGEE

-354 IPAKEKRLI
+354 IPVKEKKLI
-363 YENIA
+363 YQNIA
-368 EGKAKIII
+368 EGKTKIII
-376 GTHAVFQEGVSYKN
+376 GTHAVFQEGVTYKD

-411 EKAEDYPHQLL
+411 EKAENYPHQLL

-446 SLPPNRTPIVTT
+446 SLPPNRTPIITT
-458 TLSNNR
+458 TLPNNR

-473 SAISKDSQVYWVCP
+473 SAINKNSQVYWVCP

-524 ADKHQILQDFK
+524 MDKQKILSDFK
-535 DKKTKILLATTV
+535 EKKTKILLATTV

-585 ESFCILMHTDSLTEL
+585 ESFCILMHNDSLTEL
-600 SEKRLEIITETNDG
+600 PEKRLQIITETNDG

-646 LANEELQVEA
+646 LANEELQGEA
-656 ERLAQEVIKLPAE
+656 ERLAQEVIKLPVE
-669 QQRRIVESWFPAH
+669 QQRRIVERWFPAH

>member
-1 MSVSTCSMIKAS
+1 MSSDQKIEAS

-38 IENLLF
+38 IEDLLF

-54 TLRKIAELEPNQ
+54 TLKKIAELEPNQ

-110 NIFKE
+110 NVFKE
-115 GVLIQVSGSSR
+115 GTLIQVSGSSR
-126 LGRFGL
+126 LGRYGL
-132 ETIHPE
+132 ETVHPE
-138 YEIVKGNE
+138 YEIVKDNE

-158 KGISHQKMRKLI
+158 KGITHLKMRKLI

-178 QEKIEV
+178 ADKIEV
-184 TDLMPAHNFSNLN
+184 ADLMPANNFSNLN
-197 ESIVNVHSPDPK
+197 ESIINVHAPDPK
-209 SNIEDFLVG
+209 SDIEDYLVG

-240 SIREQNKNRITSS
+240 SIREQNKNRITSA
-253 FQNDNLAKE
+253 FQNDKLAKE
-262 INAGLAFKLTDDQ
+262 INSGLAFELTDDQ
-275 VSAYEEIRADIA
+275 VSAYEEISADIA

-313 HVVEDKRQVA
+313 HVVEGKKQVA

-341 WFGAE
+341 WFGEE

-354 IPAKEKRLI
+354 IPVKEKRLI

-368 EGKAKIII
+368 EGKTKIII
-376 GTHAVFQEGVSYKN
+376 GTHAVFQEGVTYKD

-458 TLSNNR
+458 TLPNNR

-473 SAISKDSQVYWVCP
+473 SAISKNSQVYWVCP

-499 EDLEKILKKEFDS
+499 EDLEKIMKKEFDS

-524 ADKHQILQDFK
+524 TDKHQILKDFK

-585 ESFCILMHTDSLTEL
+585 ESFCILMHSDSLTEL

-646 LANEELQVEA
+646 LANEELQDEA
-656 ERLAQEVIKLPAE
+656 ERLAQEVIKLPVD
-669 QQRRIVESWFPAH
+669 QQRKIVERWFPAH

>member
-1 MSVSTCSMIKAS
+1 MSADQKIEAS

-22 VGEKLSSTLS
+22 VGEKLSSSLS

-38 IENLLF
+38 VEDLLF

-54 TLRKIAELEPNQ
+54 VLKKIAELEPNQ

-115 GVLIQVSGSSR
+115 GTLIQVSGSSR
-126 LGRFGL
+126 LGRYGL
-132 ETIHPE
+132 ETVHPE
-138 YEIVKGNE
+138 YEIVQDDE

-158 KGISHQKMRKLI
+158 KGITHQKMRKLI

-178 QEKIEV
+178 EHKIEV
-184 TDLMPAHNFSNLN
+184 TDFLPAHNFSNLN
-197 ESIVNVHSPDPK
+197 ESIINIHAPDPER
-209 SNIEDFLVG
+209 NIEEFLVG
-218 GNSEARK
+218 GTSKARK
-225 RIGLEEMVANKISYL
+225 RLALEEMVANKISYL
-240 SIREQNKNRITSS
+240 SIKEQNKNRITSA
-253 FQNDNLAKE
+253 FQSDKLAKE
-262 INAGLAFKLTDDQ
+262 INSGLAFKLTDDQ
-275 VSAYEEIRADIA
+275 VSAYEEISADIA
-287 TQTPMLRLLQG
+287 TQSPMLRLLQG

-313 HVVEDKRQVA
+313 HVVEEKKQVA

-329 ILANQHYQNFVE
+329 ILANQHYQNFIE
-341 WFGAE
+341 WFGEE
-346 EVQLLTSK
+346 EVQLLTSR
-354 IPAKEKRLI
+354 IPVKEKRLI

-368 EGKAKIII
+368 EGKTKIII
-376 GTHAVFQEGVSYKN
+376 GTHAVFQEGVTYKD

-411 EKAEDYPHQLL
+411 EKAEDCPHQLL

-458 TLSNNR
+458 TLPNNR

-473 SAISKDSQVYWVCP
+473 SAINKNSQVYWVCP
-487 LIDESESELIGI
+487 LIDETESELIGI

-512 QDYEIIHGKMKD
+512 KDYEIIHGKMKD
-524 ADKHQILQDFK
+524 ADKQNILSDFK
-535 DKKTKILLATTV
+535 EKKTKILLATTV

-585 ESFCILMHTDSLTEL
+585 ESFCILMHNDSLTEL
-600 SEKRLEIITETNDG
+600 PEKRLQIITETNDG
-614 FVIAEEDL
+614 FIIAEEDL

-646 LANEELQVEA
+646 LANEELQDEA
-656 ERLAQEVIKLPAE
+656 ERLAQEIIKLPIE
-669 QQRRIVESWFPAH
+669 RQRKIVERWFPAH

>member
-1 MSVSTCSMIKAS
+1 MSTDQKIEAS
-13 SLLVSTIKG
+13 SLSVSTIKG

-38 IENLLF
+38 IEDLLF

-54 TLRKIAELEPNQ
+54 TLKKIAELEPNQ

-81 VPRKMLLVKIKDNT
+81 VPRKMLLVKVKDNT

-110 NIFKE
+110 NVFKE
-115 GVLIQVSGSSR
+115 GTLIQVSGSSR
-126 LGRFGL
+126 LGRYGL
-132 ETIHPE
+132 ETVHPE
-138 YEIVKGNE
+138 YEIVKDDE

-158 KGISHQKMRKLI
+158 KGITHQKMRKLI

-178 QEKIEV
+178 QQKIEV
-184 TDLMPAHNFSNLN
+184 TDLMPEHNFSNLN
-197 ESIVNVHSPDPK
+197 ESIINVHSPDPK
-209 SNIEDFLVG
+209 SDIEDFLVG

-240 SIREQNKNRITSS
+240 SIREQNKNRITSA
-253 FQNDNLAKE
+253 FQNDKLAKE
-262 INAGLAFKLTDDQ
+262 INSGLAFKLTDDQ
-275 VSAYEEIRADIA
+275 ISAYEEISADIA

-313 HVVEDKRQVA
+313 HVVEDKKQVA

-341 WFGAE
+341 WFGEE

-354 IPAKEKRLI
+354 IPVKEKRLI

-368 EGKAKIII
+368 EGKTKIII
-376 GTHAVFQEGVSYKN
+376 GTHAVFQEGVTYKD

-458 TLSNNR
+458 TLPNNR

-473 SAISKDSQVYWVCP
+473 SAISKNSQVYWVCP

-524 ADKHQILQDFK
+524 TDKHQILKDFK

-585 ESFCILMHTDSLTEL
+585 ESFCILMHSDSLTEL

-646 LANEELQVEA
+646 LANEELQDEA
-656 ERLAQEVIKLPAE
+656 ERLAQEVIKLPVE
-669 QQRRIVESWFPAH
+669 QQRKIVERWFPAH

>member
-1 MSVSTCSMIKAS
+1 MSTDQKIEAS

-38 IENLLF
+38 VEDLLF

-54 TLRKIAELEPNQ
+54 ILKKIAELEPNQ

-81 VPRKMLLVKIKDNT
+81 VPRKMLLVKMKDNT

-110 NIFKE
+110 NVFKE
-115 GVLIQVSGSSR
+115 GTSIQVSGSSR
-126 LGRFGL
+126 LGRYGL
-132 ETIHPE
+132 ETVHPE
-138 YEIVKGNE
+138 YEIVKNDE

-158 KGISHQKMRKLI
+158 KGITHQKMRKLI

-178 QEKIEV
+178 EDKIEV

-197 ESIVNVHSPDPK
+197 ESIINVHAPDPK
-209 SNIEDFLVG
+209 SDIDDFLVG
-218 GNSEARK
+218 GKSEARK

-240 SIREQNKNRITSS
+240 SIREQNKNRITSA
-253 FQNDNLAKE
+253 FKNNKLAKE

-275 VSAYEEIRADIA
+275 VSAYEEISADIA

-329 ILANQHYQNFVE
+329 ILANQHYQNFIQ
-341 WFGAE
+341 WFGEE

-354 IPAKEKRLI
+354 IPVKEKRLI
-363 YENIA
+363 YQNIA
-368 EGKAKIII
+368 EGKTKIII
-376 GTHAVFQEGVSYKN
+376 GTHAVFQEGVTYKD

-458 TLSNNR
+458 TLPNNR
-464 RDALINRIK
+464 REAQINRIK
-473 SAISKDSQVYWVCP
+473 SAINKNSQVYWVCP

-524 ADKHQILQDFK
+524 MDKQKILSDFK
-535 DKKTKILLATTV
+535 EKKTKILLATTV

-585 ESFCILMHTDSLTEL
+585 ESFCILMHSDSLTEL

-646 LANEELQVEA
+646 LANEELQGEA
-656 ERLAQEVIKLPAE
+656 ERLAQEVIKLPVE
-669 QQRRIVESWFPAH
+669 QQRKIVERWFPAH